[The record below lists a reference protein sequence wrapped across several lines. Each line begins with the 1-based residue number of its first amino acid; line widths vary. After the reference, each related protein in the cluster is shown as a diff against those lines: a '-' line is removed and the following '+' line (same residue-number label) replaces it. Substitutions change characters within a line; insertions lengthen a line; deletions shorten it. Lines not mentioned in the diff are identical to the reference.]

1 MFEMDIYKK
10 SEDVLK
16 KIIKA
21 QKKIGFEII
30 LIGGWAVYCYN
41 PYMKSKDIDFLILE
55 KDVWKLEN
63 FLSSVGFRK
72 TGKVLEKIGFAM
84 LVEDDKIELDI
95 YDKKIAKL
103 NIKEIFDKKMFVKKR
118 FFEEKV
124 AVADLNL
131 LMALK
136 IMAASERIGT
146 GKGMKDI
153 SDILA
158 LLDKFYDRVDFE
170 FVKSLIDEKTVKNVL
185 SVVFSDYKKIKSLY
199 PMRFLQFQ
207 KIKQSLL

>member
-1 MFEMDIYKK
+1 VFEMDIYKK

-41 PYMKSKDIDFLILE
+41 PYMKSKDIDFLILK

-103 NIKEIFDKKMFVKKR
+103 NIKEIFDKKMFVKRR
-118 FFEEKV
+118 FFEEEV

-153 SDILA
+153 SDMLA
-158 LLDKFYDRVDFE
+158 LLDKFYEKVDFE
-170 FVKSLIDEKTVKNVL
+170 FVKSLIGEKTVKSVL

>member
-1 MFEMDIYKK
+1 MDIYKK

-41 PYMKSKDIDFLILE
+41 PYMKSKDIDFLILK

-103 NIKEIFDKKMFVKKR
+103 NIKEIFDKKMFVKRR
-118 FFEEKV
+118 FFEEEV

-153 SDILA
+153 SDMLA
-158 LLDKFYDRVDFE
+158 LLDKFYEKVDFE
-170 FVKSLIDEKTVKNVL
+170 FVKSLIGEKTVKSVL

>member
-1 MFEMDIYKK
+1 MDIYKK

-103 NIKEIFDKKMFVKKR
+103 NIKEIFDKKMFVKRR
-118 FFEEKV
+118 FFEEEV

-153 SDILA
+153 SDMLA
-158 LLDKFYDRVDFE
+158 LLDKFYEKVDFE
-170 FVKSLIDEKTVKNVL
+170 FVKSLIGEKTVKSVL

>member
-1 MFEMDIYKK
+1 MDIYKK